1 MEFCHISPTKYLDI
15 FASGRRS
22 HLTLAHLVE
31 ENEEYASWYADEKA
45 KTNCSIILDNSAFEM
60 YKRGLPMYDSD
71 KLLMMAR
78 RIRADYV
85 VMTDYPGEPAI
96 KTQEKA
102 EEMAPI
108 LKKAGFKTFFCPQS
122 KIGNLDELTDSFM
135 WAVDQPFIDY
145 IGLSI
150 LNIPNAYGV
159 EKDNK
164 LQRFLSRWRF
174 CNALQSR
181 GFFAKTK
188 TNFKKLHLL
197 GMLDGPNEI
206 WILKDFLLHFSTW
219 DSSAAV
225 WTGLNGIEFDKSPTG
240 MINGKYEKEVDF
252 NHDSATIEEIGLA
265 MRNLKHIDNLIIK
278 AMYGTKS

>member
-31 ENEEYASWYADEKA
+31 EDEEYAKWYADEKA
-45 KTNCSIILDNSAFEM
+45 KTNCAVILDNSAFEM

-122 KIGNLDELTDSFM
+122 KIGNLDELSDSFM
-135 WAVDQPFIDY
+135 WAVEQPFIDY

-174 CNALQSR
+174 CNNLRSR
-181 GFFAKTK
+181 GFFAKAK
-188 TNFKKLHLL
+188 NNFKKLHLL

-206 WILKDFLLHFSTW
+206 WILKDFLLNFSTW

-225 WTGLNGIEFDKSPTG
+225 WSGLNGIEFDESPTG
-240 MINGKYEKEVDF
+240 MVNGKFEKEVDF
-252 NHDSATIEEIGLA
+252 DHDSATIDKIGLA
-265 MRNLKHIDNLIIK
+265 MRNLKYIDNLIIK
-278 AMYGTKS
+278 AMYDTKG